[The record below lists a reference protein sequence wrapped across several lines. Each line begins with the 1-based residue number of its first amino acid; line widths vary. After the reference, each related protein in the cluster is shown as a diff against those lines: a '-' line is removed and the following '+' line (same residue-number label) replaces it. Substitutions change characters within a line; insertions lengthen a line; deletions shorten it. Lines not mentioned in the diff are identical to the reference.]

1 MTEFNYRELQAWQVF
16 ENNPSEENYDLAKD
30 ALQTRFERT
39 EESMDSEARRILPR
53 LRDRDDE
60 EEEYYQNQLADP
72 EIFWK
77 TFRESMGS
85 DEQSSAGNDEVD
97 ESGMGPFDRALALF
111 RRTPTYENYEKVLDE
126 IDAEHEGDENQ
137 VGRMDMIMELNDV
150 ALQLPSADQIFDL
163 SDVDESR
170 ALSRKRK
177 FVPTSA
183 EDVSDHIAKKGRLN
197 ESRPIIVNDSSDSD
211 SDDNPYL

>member
-1 MTEFNYRELQAWQVF
+1 MTEFNYRELRSWQVF
-16 ENNPSEENYDLAKD
+16 ENNPSEENYEMAKE

-39 EESMDSEARRILPR
+39 EESMDSAARRILPR
-53 LRDRDDE
+53 LRDREDE
-60 EEEYYQNQLADP
+60 EEEYHQNQLADP
-72 EIFWK
+72 EIYNKMFDD
-77 TFRESMGS
+77 SPGS

-126 IDAEHEGDENQ
+126 IDAEHEEDENQ
-137 VGRMDMIMELNDV
+137 AGRMDMIMELNDV
-150 ALQLPSADQIFDL
+150 ALQVPRADQIFDL

-170 ALSRKRK
+170 ALSRKRT

-183 EDVSDHIAKKGRLN
+183 EDVSDHIAKRGG
-197 ESRPIIVNDSSDSD
+197 
-211 SDDNPYL
+211 